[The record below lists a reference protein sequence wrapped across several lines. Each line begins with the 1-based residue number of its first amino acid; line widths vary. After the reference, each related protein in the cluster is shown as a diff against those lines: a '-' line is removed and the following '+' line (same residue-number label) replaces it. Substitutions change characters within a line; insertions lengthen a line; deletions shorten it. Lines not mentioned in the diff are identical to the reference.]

1 VSAPVQ
7 GSGRPG
13 SASGGIGGIDP
24 EVLDAVTR
32 RVLDFEGAW
41 RAGRISKDRA
51 IRRALG
57 ISPTRYR
64 QLLVRALDRP
74 EALAYRPMVVGR
86 LARLREARQR
96 RRAVARLGHAAH
108 PPG

>member
-1 VSAPVQ
+1 VSVPVQ
-7 GSGRPG
+7 G
-13 SASGGIGGIDP
+13 IDA
-24 EVLDAVTR
+24 EGLDPVTR
-32 RVLDFEGAW
+32 RVLDFEGTW
-41 RAGRISKDRA
+41 RAGRVSKERA
-51 IRRALG
+51 IRRVLG

-86 LARLREARQR
+86 LARLRDSRQR